1 MTEGK
6 KEIIALSTYETD
18 YGQEKLDYQNHYGWK
33 KQNWDNNHHCDALL
47 LTEDHSVS
55 N

>member
-18 YGQEKLDYQNHYGWK
+18 YGQEKLDNQNHYGWK
-33 KQNWDNNHHCDALL
+33 KQNWDNLHHCDTFL